1 MCGIAGCWGEPKAEG
16 LTNKMLDF
24 LSHRGPDG
32 RGVWPSGARGAI
44 GSVRL
49 AIRDQSCGSQ
59 PIINETGTHALVA
72 NGEIY
77 NLEAL
82 RANLVSRGHRFR
94 SHADSE
100 AILHIFEGEDVA
112 GFSQLDGM
120 YACAVATRDRLVLGR
135 DSMGI
140 KPLYLAWNGQRGT
153 ACYARFA
160 SELKAL
166 VGSRLPVRP
175 LMPGEVFD
183 SEAGILQPRDVG
195 YTRMAAESAQ
205 QDPPVELAESVAKL
219 RSVIEKAVCS
229 HLASDVP
236 VGVLLSG
243 GLDSSIVAAVAARF
257 IRPLHTFTVATPG
270 SPDLEAARCV
280 AEALGTVHHEWL
292 FEVEEIQTA
301 LPHIAYYLESCERF
315 LVRHA
320 IPTWFACALAAQRIS
335 QGNGGRLVASGRVS
349 REFEPFRVLLV
360 GEGADELFGG
370 YDYWQKLALADPVAA
385 RDELDRSLRDLHWTN
400 LQRVDR
406 MSMAHGVECRVPFL
420 QRDVVAFARN
430 LPIELLIGRNP
441 LDGTLISKYILR
453 LAFESALPPAI
464 IWGKKR
470 QFAEGA
476 GFPALWDQ
484 LLREEKPLIRAHRRR
499 HRHIEFRSDEEALF
513 HYYLYER
520 FGADRVL
527 WDNIV
532 RWHELMEGKKPHFT
546 SSFAP
551 RRTFWEA
558 TRRFLCRG
566 NGPSQNESIP
576 PPREKN

>member
-1 MCGIAGCWGEPKAEG
+1 MCGIAGCWGEAKASE
-16 LTNKMLDF
+16 LANSMLDI
-24 LSHRGPDG
+24 LAHRGPNG
-32 RGVWPSGARGAI
+32 RGVWPCGETAAI

-49 AIRDQSCGSQ
+49 AIRDLSRGSQ
-59 PIINETGTHALVA
+59 PIVNETGTHALVA

-82 RANLVSRGHRFR
+82 RAELGSRGHRFW

-100 AILHIFEGEDVA
+100 AILHLFEEEDVS
-112 GFSQLDGM
+112 GFAQLDGM
-120 YACAVATRDRLVLGR
+120 YACAVATRDRLVLAR
-135 DSMGI
+135 DPMGI

-153 ACYARFA
+153 ACCARFA

-166 VGSRLPVRP
+166 VGSRMPVRP

-183 SEAGILQPRDVG
+183 SEAGILQPPLAG
-195 YTRMAAESAQ
+195 YAGVAVESAQ
-205 QDPPVELAESVAKL
+205 QEASIELPRLAAKL
-219 RSVIEKAVCS
+219 QSLIEKAVCS

-243 GLDSSIVAAVAARF
+243 GLDSSVVAAVAAQH
-257 IRPLHTFTVATPG
+257 IRPLHTFTVACPG
-270 SPDLEAARCV
+270 APDFEAARCV
-280 AEALGTVHHEWL
+280 ADYLGTIHHEWIL
-292 FEVEEIQTA
+292 EPVTIQQA
-301 LPHIAYYLESCERF
+301 LPHIAYHLESCDRF

-320 IPTWFACALAAQRIS
+320 IPTWFACALAAQRIGTEMGAKFCALS
-335 QGNGGRLVASGRVS
+335 KLSMDFA
-349 REFEPFRVLLV
+349 PFRVLLV

-385 RDELDRSLRDLHWTN
+385 RNELDRSLRDLHWTN

-406 MSMAHGVECRVPFL
+406 MSMGHGVECRVPFL
-420 QRDVVAFARN
+420 QRDVVAFARS
-430 LPIELLIGRNP
+430 LPIEALIGQNP
-441 LDGTLISKYILR
+441 VDGTQISKYLLR
-453 LAFESALPPAI
+453 LAFESALPPEI

-476 GFPALWDQ
+476 GFPDLWDQ

-499 HRHIEFRSDEEALF
+499 HRHIEFRTDEEALF
-513 HYYLYER
+513 HFYLYER
-520 FGADRVL
+520 FGADRAL

-532 RWHELMEGKKPHFT
+532 RWHELMEGKKPPFT

-551 RRTFWEA
+551 RHSFWEA
-558 TRRFLCRG
+558 ARRLLHWG
-566 NGPSQNESIP
+566 NSPSQNESIP
-576 PPREKN
+576 LSREKN